1 MFWFTQGLSF
11 LPLFLVVSSSS
22 TFIVCYIIS
31 VFRRDVDV
39 LFPYI
44 SDTGA
49 NPPESC
55 IFGLM
60 TVISSCAGI
69 ATIYARYKFVERL
82 NEEPVKVKPHLN
94 TAALWLG
101 MISCLGMCI
110 VATFQETEVTYV
122 HDGGALMFFLSGVI
136 YIVLQTKISYVI
148 HPPGSSANTFRARV
162 VITIIAIFA
171 FFPSIL
177 KSAIKQRKSLA
188 CIFPVSAFY
197 KSLLSLSEN
206 TAVICAFFVKQ
217 TQLHRHKEDKD
228 YPFHVASAVCEWIVA
243 FSFIFF
249 FLTYLCDFQRFTIQV
264 KTEYVEQY

>member
-148 HPPGSSANTFRARV
+148 YPPGSSANTFRARV
-162 VITIIAIFA
+162 VITIIAIVA
-171 FFPSIL
+171 FFP
-177 KSAIKQRKSLA
+177 
-188 CIFPVSAFY
+188 
-197 KSLLSLSEN
+197 
-206 TAVICAFFVKQ
+206 TVICAFFVKQ

-228 YPFHVASAVCEWIVA
+228 YPFHVASAVCEWVVA

-249 FLTYLCDFQRFTIQV
+249 FLTYLCDFQLLDHNNTLSERLFFV
-264 KTEYVEQY
+264 LHS